1 MMAWLQFCVLFLVA
15 PFGYSQNPG
24 PRGPKGDSGPPGP
37 NGPRGLPGPPG
48 QKGDTGFD
56 GPRGHPGVPGIPG
69 NPGRLGLPGTPG
81 QAADC
86 RTELFGYIDQ
96 DLQTI
101 RALKERITKLEL
113 VINYDFARGVDEKY
127 FVSNKERGSFF
138 QAAEFCSQRG
148 LELAL
153 PQSDKENSLLT
164 EVFESSPNTVWINV
178 SNRKAEGNFGADMKN
193 RPLTFTNWAEGQP
206 DKSIQDPGCTTLS
219 EDGVWRVTSECS
231 MNAYIVCQL

>member
-1 MMAWLQFCVLFLVA
+1 MMAWLQFCILFLVA
-15 PFGYSQNPG
+15 PIGYSQNPG
-24 PRGPKGDSGPPGP
+24 PRGPKGDSG
-37 NGPRGLPGPPG
+37 LPGPAGPPGVPGPVG
-48 QKGDTGFD
+48 QKGDTGID
-56 GPRGHPGVPGIPG
+56 GLRGFV
-69 NPGRLGLPGTPG
+69 GLPGGRGFPG
-81 QAADC
+81 ERGRSGLPGKDSDC
-86 RTELFGYIDQ
+86 ITELFGYIDQ

-101 RALKERITKLEL
+101 RAVKETITKLEL
-113 VINYDFARGVDEKY
+113 VMNYDFARGVDGKY

-138 QAAEFCSQRG
+138 QAVEFCSQRG

-164 EVFESSPNTVWINV
+164 EVFENSPKTVWINV
-178 SNRKAEGNFGADMKN
+178 SNRRAEGNFGADMKN
-193 RPLTFTNWAEGQP
+193 RPLTFTSWAEGQP

>member
-15 PFGYSQNPG
+15 PIGYSQNPG

-37 NGPRGLPGPPG
+37 AGPPGIPGPPG
-48 QKGDTGFD
+48 QKGDTGLI
-56 GPRGHPGVPGIPG
+56 GPHGIPG
-69 NPGRLGLPGTPG
+69 PPGVTGFIGPPGFPG
-81 QAADC
+81 PSGKDSDC
-86 RTELFGYIDQ
+86 RTELFGDIDQ

-101 RALKERITKLEL
+101 RGLKETITKLEL

-138 QAAEFCSQRG
+138 QAVEFCSQRG

-153 PQSDKENSLLT
+153 PQSDKENRLLT
-164 EVFESSPNTVWINV
+164 EVFESSPKTVWINV

-193 RPLTFTNWAEGQP
+193 RPLTFTSWAEGQP

>member
-1 MMAWLQFCVLFLVA
+1 MLLSF
-15 PFGYSQNPG
+15 S
-24 PRGPKGDSGPPGP
+24 
-37 NGPRGLPGPPG
+37 
-48 QKGDTGFD
+48 
-56 GPRGHPGVPGIPG
+56 
-69 NPGRLGLPGTPG
+69 
-81 QAADC
+81 
-86 RTELFGYIDQ
+86 
-96 DLQTI
+96 
-101 RALKERITKLEL
+101 

-138 QAAEFCSQRG
+138 QAVEFCSQRG

-153 PQSDKENSLLT
+153 PQSDKENRLLT
-164 EVFESSPNTVWINV
+164 EVFESSPKTVWINV

-193 RPLTFTNWAEGQP
+193 RPLTFTSWAEGQP

>member
-15 PFGYSQNPG
+15 PIGYSQNPG

-37 NGPRGLPGPPG
+37 AGPPGVPGPPG
-48 QKGDTGFD
+48 QKGDTGPD
-56 GPRGHPGVPGIPG
+56 GLHGSVGIVGRRGMTGPRG
-69 NPGRLGLPGTPG
+69 LPGPSG
-81 QAADC
+81 KPADC
-86 RTELFGYIDQ
+86 RTELFGDIDQ

-101 RALKERITKLEL
+101 RSLKETITKLEL

-164 EVFESSPNTVWINV
+164 EVFENSPKTVWINV
-178 SNRKAEGNFGADMKN
+178 SNRKAEGNFGAAMKN

>member
-24 PRGPKGDSGPPGP
+24 PRGPKGDSGLPGP
-37 NGPRGLPGPPG
+37 AGPRGVPGPP
-48 QKGDTGFD
+48 GDTGFD
-56 GPRGHPGVPGIPG
+56 GPPGFPGLPGRPG
-69 NPGRLGLPGTPG
+69 NVGRLGLPGPPG

-86 RTELFGYIDQ
+86 RTGDNQFLLVSLFIPIS
-96 DLQTI
+96 LFMW
-101 RALKERITKLEL
+101 LSFS
-113 VINYDFARGVDEKY
+113 VINYDFAQGVDEKY

-138 QAAEFCSQRG
+138 QAVEFCSQRG

-153 PQSDKENSLLT
+153 PQSDKENRLLT
-164 EVFESSPNTVWINV
+164 EVFESSPKTVWINV
-178 SNRKAEGNFGADMKN
+178 SNRKAEGTLD
-193 RPLTFTNWAEGQP
+193 WAEGQP

>member
-24 PRGPKGDSGPPGP
+24 PRGPKGDSGLPGP
-37 NGPRGLPGPPG
+37 AGPRGVPGPPG

-56 GPRGHPGVPGIPG
+56 GPPGFPGLPGRPG
-69 NPGRLGLPGTPG
+69 NVGRLGLPGPPG

-101 RALKERITKLEL
+101 RALKETITKLEL
-113 VINYDFARGVDEKY
+113 VINYDFAQGVDEKY

-138 QAAEFCSQRG
+138 QAVEFCSQRG

-153 PQSDKENSLLT
+153 PQSDKENRLLT
-164 EVFESSPNTVWINV
+164 EVFESSPKTVWINV
-178 SNRKAEGNFGADMKN
+178 SNRKAEG
-193 RPLTFTNWAEGQP
+193 
-206 DKSIQDPGCTTLS
+206 TL
-219 EDGVWRVTSECS
+219 EL
-231 MNAYIVCQL
+231 I